1 MITEL
6 VGGLKKDQNLDDVI
20 FVLSLSTLHQ
30 TNLKCLK
37 SGPLLKKQFFWQ
49 KLVKMS
55 FLGKMIDIERRDL
68 KKSFEKGRFL

>member
-1 MITEL
+1 MPYIPSDKFFDLRTEP
-6 VGGLKKDQNLDDVI
+6 N
-20 FVLSLSTLHQ
+20 TLHQ

-55 FLGKMIDIERRDL
+55 FLGKMIDIERRDF
-68 KKSFEKGRFL
+68 KKKFQKR